1 MSKFVRNIVIKQ
13 EFEGDTV
20 TVTLLPLK
28 YGAALRMRGIVD
40 GTGDAARFVDVLREI
55 LPEHLVSFGGLHDAG
70 GSEVESATV
79 FEHAYFA
86 VLLANIGMEWLK
98 ESSPKNLP
106 QSA

>member
-28 YGAALRMRGIVD
+28 YGAALRLRSAADEKVD
-40 GTGDAARFVDVLREI
+40 GLKFVDLLREI
-55 LPEHLVSFGGLHDAG
+55 LPEHVVSLEGLYDAG
-70 GSEVESATV
+70 GGEVGAATV

-86 VLLANIGMEWLK
+86 VLLTNIGAAWLT
-98 ESSPKNLP
+98 ESSPKNSP